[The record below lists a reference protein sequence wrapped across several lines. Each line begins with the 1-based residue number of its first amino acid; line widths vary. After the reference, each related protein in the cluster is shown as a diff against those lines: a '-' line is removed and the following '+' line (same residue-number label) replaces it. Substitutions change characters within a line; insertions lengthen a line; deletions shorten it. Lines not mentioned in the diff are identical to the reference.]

1 MAHWLARVVYRMLK
15 YGEGYVDKGMDFY
28 EQKFRH
34 QQIQLLQKKAAN
46 MGFQIT
52 ELPALV

>member
-1 MAHWLARVVYRMLK
+1 MLK

-28 EQKFRH
+28 EQKYRH
-34 QQIQLLQKKAAN
+34 QQIQLLQKKAAS

-52 ELPALV
+52 ELPASV